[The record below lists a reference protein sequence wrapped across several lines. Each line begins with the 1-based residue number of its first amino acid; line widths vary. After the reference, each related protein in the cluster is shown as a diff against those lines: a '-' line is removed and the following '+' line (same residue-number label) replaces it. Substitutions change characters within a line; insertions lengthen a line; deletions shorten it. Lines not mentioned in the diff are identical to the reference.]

1 VSVRVDKW
9 LWCVRVYKTRASAND
24 ACRNGRVRINDEAAK
39 PASKVKVGDTV
50 TVRRKDRMVIVEVVQ
65 LLEKRVGAA
74 LVPEALIDKSP
85 PVPTVAKSGDI
96 LLDTQVAQRDRGSG
110 RPTKRD
116 RRNIEKFRRGQ

>member
-24 ACRNGRVRINDEAAK
+24 ACTNGRVRINDEAAK
-39 PASKVKVGDTV
+39 PASKVKVGDTI
-50 TVRRKDRMVIVEVVQ
+50 TVRRKDRTVIVEVVQ

-74 LVPEALIDKSP
+74 LVPDALIDKSP